1 VSHFGGGIDEFEVDI
16 FEGNSLGLGEEGFSE
31 HEDSFF
37 GSDNTSF
44 DHEEIVSDNTIMGE
58 SSHGGDGFVSKILTG
73 RGIVGGSS
81 SGSFSDSVDLFVHF
95 GSVMV
100 TKLTGSGN

>member
-1 VSHFGGGIDEFEVDI
+1 
-16 FEGNSLGLGEEGFSE
+16 
-31 HEDSFF
+31 
-37 GSDNTSF
+37 
-44 DHEEIVSDNTIMGE
+44 
-58 SSHGGDGFVSKILTG
+58 LTG